1 MKHRFALLCF
11 FYRRARRAVCV
22 PEGGHAFDSWA
33 FRKERLE
40 SS

>member
-22 PEGGHAFDSWA
+22 PEGGHALDVEA
-33 FRKERLE
+33 FEERL
-40 SS
+40 